1 MELHTFEISSS
12 TSINVKTAKSLNYK
26 MSLDPEHDRLK
37 KENLVVRKENI
48 IKLNQA
54 SPSVIRKGL
63 CMVRSEGKKKLF
75 LI

>member
-1 MELHTFEISSS
+1 
-12 TSINVKTAKSLNYK
+12 
-26 MSLDPEHDRLK
+26 MSLDSEHEHLQ

-48 IKLNQA
+48 IKINQA